1 MRMFKRYKYQLRIL
15 FDLTSN
21 SYLGKI
27 AQCKVDTCL
36 EFVFMSRSAIITG
49 WTFDKGLLP

>member
-21 SYLGKI
+21 SYLAKI
-27 AQCKVDTCL
+27 AQCKVVTCL
-36 EFVFMSRSAIITG
+36 EFVFRDIG
-49 WTFDKGLLP
+49 CLR

>member
-21 SYLGKI
+21 SYLGEI
-27 AQCKVDTCL
+27 VQCKVDTCL
-36 EFVFMSRSAIITG
+36 EFVFRDIG
-49 WTFDKGLLP
+49 CLK